1 MEEEKISATILLY
14 GEIDEETTPD
24 VLTGLL
30 QLEDDPDFPVGSEI
44 NIYICTPGGCA
55 YNMFAIYDTI
65 RRLNNQG
72 YLVITHA
79 TGRAM
84 SAGSLLLAAGVKGK
98 RTIGKNARVMIH
110 SISGENV
117 GFVSALQSDLSE
129 IKSIQEQFVGALVS
143 ESKLSSRQLKRMI
156 GRNVNVYFSA
166 EEAVKFGIADLI
178 T

>member
-1 MEEEKISATILLY
+1 MEEKISATILLY
-14 GEIDEETTPD
+14 GEVDEETTPD

-44 NIYICTPGGCA
+44 NLYICTPGGCA

-65 RRLNNQG
+65 CRLSDQG
-72 YLVITHA
+72 YQVITHA

-84 SAGSLLLAAGVKGK
+84 SAGSLLLAAGEKGK
-98 RTIGKNARVMIH
+98 RTIGRNARVMIH
-110 SISGENV
+110 SITGENV

-129 IKSIQEQFVGALVS
+129 IKNIQEQFLSALVS
-143 ESKLSSRQLKRMI
+143 ESNLSSRQLKRMI